1 MADHSEQA
9 TDATQETS
17 QTSVSSDADRSP
29 PDMPSAADAEGAPKK
44 RMIFLI
50 VLLIAIGV
58 STPYGWN
65 LWQFYQHHESTDDA
79 YVVGDVVPMSPL
91 VAGRILSVHVEN
103 HQRVEAGQLLVRL
116 DPREFEVQIQQAQAI
131 VKVAEARLRQAEL
144 EVIQE
149 QDSTTSDTA
158 RTSASLRAAR
168 SGFRETQREID
179 EARAGLRTL
188 ETAVS
193 VSQAEVDAQDA
204 HLSMAQ
210 TAFARAREL
219 MDDGVVS
226 QQQFDEA
233 QNVVETTQAERR
245 VAAQKLARAQR
256 EVERARADLRT
267 KQQAV
272 ERVRAM
278 EAEAQAIVA
287 GSQANEK
294 KVGIKQAE
302 VAVMRA
308 VVQQRQ
314 ADLEYANLQ
323 LDYTSVRASVAGVIA
338 KNNVEVGQ
346 VVQAG
351 RPLMAIVPLKNVWV
365 EANFKE
371 TQLRLM
377 RPGQKAT
384 LKVDAYPGEVFKG
397 AIQSISPGTG
407 AVFSL
412 LPPENATGNFVKIVQ
427 RIPVKIVLDVASNN
441 GFVLRPGM
449 SVIATVATRE

>member
-1 MADHSEQA
+1 MADNSEQA
-9 TDATQETS
+9 MDATQDTS
-17 QTSVSSDADRSP
+17 QTSMSGDTDRSP
-29 PDMPSAADAEGAPKK
+29 PDAPSDAAAGGAPRK
-44 RMIFLI
+44 RFIFLI
-50 VLLIAIGV
+50 ALLIVLAI
-58 STPYGWN
+58 SAPYGWN
-65 LWQFYQHHESTDDA
+65 LWQYYQNHESTDDA
-79 YVVGDVVPMSPL
+79 YVTGDIVPMSPL
-91 VAGRILSVHVEN
+91 VAGTILSVHVED

-116 DPREFEVQIQQAQAI
+116 DPREFEAKVQQAQAI
-131 VKVAEARLRQAEL
+131 VKVAEARLQQAEL
-144 EVIQE
+144 EVTQE
-149 QDSTTSDTA
+149 QDSTSSDTA

-168 SGFRETQREID
+168 SVFRETQHEID
-179 EARAGLRTL
+179 EARAVLRTL

-193 VSQAEVDAQDA
+193 VAQAEVDAQDA
-204 HLSMAQ
+204 HLNMAR
-210 TAFARAREL
+210 TAFERARQL
-219 MDDGVVS
+219 TDDGVVS

-233 QNVVETTQAERR
+233 QNALQTTQAERR
-245 VAAQKLARAQR
+245 VAAQKLAQAQR

-267 KQQAV
+267 KRQSV

-278 EAEAQAIVA
+278 EAEAQAVVA

-294 KVGIKQAE
+294 NVDIKEAE

-308 VVQQRQ
+308 MVEQRQ
-314 ADLEYANLQ
+314 ADLDYANLQ
-323 LDYTSVRASVAGVIA
+323 LDYMVVRASVAGVIA

-351 RPLMAIVPLKNVWV
+351 RPLMAIVPLQNVWV

-377 RPGQKAT
+377 RPGQQAT

-397 AIQSISPGTG
+397 SIQSISPGTG

-427 RIPVKIVLDVASNN
+427 RVPVKIILDAASSN
-441 GFVLRPGM
+441 GFILRPGM

>member
-1 MADHSEQA
+1 MADNSEQVVN
-9 TDATQETS
+9 TTQDTS
-17 QTSVSSDADRSP
+17 PTSTPGDTDRSP
-29 PDMPSAADAEGAPKK
+29 PEAPGDADARGPSRK
-44 RMIFLI
+44 RFVFLIGLLI
-50 VLLIAIGV
+50 VLAI

-65 LWQFYQHHESTDDA
+65 LWQYYQNHESTDDA
-79 YVVGDVVPMSPL
+79 YVTGDIVPMSPL
-91 VAGRILSVHVEN
+91 IAGTILSVHVEE

-116 DPREFEVQIQQAQAI
+116 DSRELEAKVQQAQTI

-144 EVIQE
+144 EVTQE
-149 QDSTTSDTA
+149 QDSTSSDTA

-168 SGFRETQREID
+168 SVFRETQHEID
-179 EARAGLRTL
+179 EARVGLRTL
-188 ETAVS
+188 QTAVA
-193 VSQAEVDAQDA
+193 VAQAEVDAQDA
-204 HLSMAQ
+204 RLSMVR
-210 TAFARAREL
+210 TAFVRARDL

-233 QNVVETTQAERR
+233 QNAVETTQAERR
-245 VAAQKLARAQR
+245 VAAQKLAQAQR

-267 KQQAV
+267 KRQSM

-278 EAEAQAIVA
+278 EAEAQAVVA

-294 KVGIKQAE
+294 NVDIKQAE

-308 VVQQRQ
+308 MVQQRQ
-314 ADLEYANLQ
+314 ADLDYANLQ
-323 LDYTSVRASVAGVIA
+323 LDYTVVRAPVAGVIA
-338 KNNVEVGQ
+338 KHSVEVGQ

-351 RPLMAIVPLKNVWV
+351 RPLMAIVPLHNVWV

-377 RPGQKAT
+377 RPGQKAS
-384 LKVDAYPGEVFKG
+384 LKVDAYPGEVFQG
-397 AIQSISPGTG
+397 SIQSISPGTG

-427 RIPVKIVLDVASNN
+427 RVPVKIVLDAASKN
-441 GFVLRPGM
+441 GLVLRPGM

>member
-1 MADHSEQA
+1 MADHSEQGME
-9 TDATQETS
+9 ATQDTP
-17 QTSVSSDADRSP
+17 QTSTSGDTDGSPPETSSDAGV
-29 PDMPSAADAEGAPKK
+29 EGGGRK
-44 RMIFLI
+44 RFVFLIGLLI
-50 VLLIAIGV
+50 VLAIA
-58 STPYGWN
+58 TPYSWN
-65 LWQFYQHHESTDDA
+65 LWQYYQNHESTDDA
-79 YVVGDVVPMSPL
+79 YVTGDIVPMSPL
-91 VAGRILSVHVEN
+91 IAGTIVSVHVED

-116 DPREFEVQIQQAQAI
+116 DPREFEARVQQAQAM
-131 VKVAEARLRQAEL
+131 VKVAEARLRRAEL
-144 EVIQE
+144 EVVQE
-149 QDSTTSDTA
+149 QDSTISDTA

-168 SGFRETQREID
+168 SVFRETQHEID
-179 EARAGLRTL
+179 ESRAVLRTL
-188 ETAVS
+188 ETAVT
-193 VSQAEVDAQDA
+193 VAQAEVDAQDA
-204 HLSMAQ
+204 HLSMAR
-210 TAFARAREL
+210 TAFERARQL
-219 MDDGVVS
+219 TDDGVVS

-233 QNVVETTQAERR
+233 QNALQTAQAERR
-245 VAAQKLARAQR
+245 VAAQKLTQAQR

-267 KQQAV
+267 KRQSV

-278 EAEAQAIVA
+278 EAEAQAVVA

-294 KVGIKQAE
+294 NVDIKQAE

-308 VVQQRQ
+308 MVQQRQ
-314 ADLEYANLQ
+314 ADLDYANLQ
-323 LDYTSVRASVAGVIA
+323 LDYTAVRASVAGVIA

-346 VVQAG
+346 VAQAG
-351 RPLMAIVPLKNVWV
+351 RPLMAIVPLQHVWV

-407 AVFSL
+407 AVFNL

-427 RIPVKIVLDVASNN
+427 RIPVKIVLDASANN
-441 GFVLRPGM
+441 GLVLRPGM